1 MKISFTIVFLLISLS
16 VCAQRSIL
24 NDQQTIDKIESAID
38 SIYNFQFDYTETIYK
53 ELKQKYPDHPLP
65 SLFNAI
71 RIYWQYFPVTP
82 ADSLGTYYVKSNT
95 DAIKKAEALLEK
107 DKNDPEA
114 IFFNL
119 MGRLLLMQ
127 YYADNHESSKVVPH
141 IRTAY
146 KMTKKGFNLNDQIP
160 DYLFTTGLYNY
171 YREAYPEKHPVY
183 KPFAY
188 FFPDGDKKLGI
199 KQLEKNWH
207 NGIFLDAESLS
218 FLVYISLN
226 FEGNFS
232 KSSLYTKE
240 LHRAYPNNPLYLSYR
255 IRTLLLLHKY
265 KKALPLITKLDTKY
279 SSNDFFQ
286 IMVYIYR
293 GIYAEKK
300 DRNLDDAEEFYQKA
314 IGLSERYK
322 PFIDSRISYAYFG
335 LARIWENRNNQQS
348 IEYRNKAENLSSY
361 SHINFD

>member
-1 MKISFTIVFLLISLS
+1 MKTRFTIVFLLISLS
-16 VCAQRSIL
+16 VCSQHSVL
-24 NDQQTIDKIESAID
+24 NDKQAIYKIESAID
-38 SIYNFQFDYTETIYK
+38 SIYNFHFDHTDTIYN
-53 ELKQKYPDHPLP
+53 ELKEKYPNHPLP

-82 ADSLGTYYVKSNT
+82 SDSLSQSYIKYNIE
-95 DAIKKAEALLEK
+95 AIQKAEALLEK
-107 DKNDPEA
+107 DKNNAEA

-119 MGRLLLMQ
+119 MSRLLLMQ
-127 YYADNHESSKVVPH
+127 YFADNHQSSKVAPH
-141 IRTAY
+141 IRTTY
-146 KMTKKGFNLNDQIP
+146 KMTKKGFDRSNQIQ
-160 DYLFTTGLYNY
+160 DFLFSTGLYNY

-188 FFPDGDKKLGI
+188 FFPEGNKKLGI

-232 KSSLYTKE
+232 KSSRYTKE
-240 LHRAYPNNPLYLSYR
+240 LHKAYPNNPLYLSYR

-265 KKALPLITKLDTKY
+265 KKAHTLIDQLGTN
-279 SSNDFFQ
+279 SSNEFFQ
-286 IMVYIYR
+286 VMVYIYK

-300 DRNLDDAEEFYQKA
+300 DKNYDTAEKFYLEA
-314 IGLSERYK
+314 ISLSEKYK
-322 PFIDSRISYAYFG
+322 PFINSRISYAYFG
-335 LARIWENRNNQQS
+335 LARIWETKNNQKS
-348 IEYRNKAENLSSY
+348 IAYRNQAEELSSY
-361 SHINFD
+361 PHINFD